1 MSASALFM
9 GLLGL
14 SFSFL
19 PQEIMRSAGVD
30 PAVLPLLILQI
41 LGALLL
47 AFAMINW
54 MAKDILIGGIYSRPV
69 AVGNF
74 MHFVVGALALMKGVL
89 KNSDLSF
96 VWVAALIY
104 SAFAVAF
111 GMVIFMRPPIP
122 EKEK

>member
-1 MSASALFM
+1 MTSSALFM

-14 SFSFL
+14 SVSFL
-19 PQEIMRSAGVD
+19 PQEIMRTAGVD
-30 PAVLPLLILQI
+30 PAVLPLLLLQI

-74 MHFVVGALALMKGVL
+74 MHFVVGALALIKGVM
-89 KNSDLSF
+89 KNQDMVVL
-96 VWVAALIY
+96 AAAIIY
-104 SAFAVAF
+104 TIFAILFAVVLF
-111 GMVIFMRPPIP
+111 FHPNKINIDNP
-122 EKEK
+122 

>member
-1 MSASALFM
+1 MTSSALFM

-14 SFSFL
+14 SVSFL
-19 PQEIMRSAGVD
+19 PQEIMRSAGVE
-30 PAVLPLLILQI
+30 PAVLTLLCLQI

-74 MHFVVGALALMKGVL
+74 MHFMVGALALIKGVL
-89 KNSDLSF
+89 KNSDLS
-96 VWVAALIY
+96 VLWIAALIY
-104 SAFAVAF
+104 CAFAIAF
-111 GMVIFMRPPIP
+111 GMVIFMRPSLQ
-122 EKEK
+122 EKTK